1 MDDRLKSK
9 SLDAVLSHLGAS
21 INEAN
26 LVKVYGAQTEFGNQT
41 ANIIQHEI
49 ESLTHLVKDNPLKIS
64 TLSFLGKQQ

>member
-1 MDDRLKSK
+1 
-9 SLDAVLSHLGAS
+9 VS

-49 ESLTHLVKDNPLKIS
+49 ESLTHLVKDNPLKIL
-64 TLSFLGKQQ
+64 TPSFLGKQK